1 MNPSVAVVSKFDRQG
16 AERKRGYGVNAS
28 PLSEGCRF
36 ERAHPACCVPFD
48 SAGLKTTEQFPFPVE
63 CRLVARSCRSGMSA
77 VWSLS
82 RGKRTWRGQPISVEI
97 DPTET
102 LAAPNSRCS
111 RCGFCPIK
119 VIVLAGKMPSP
130 ELGVGHAAPP
140 FQIGRAHV

>member
-63 CRLVARSCRSGMSA
+63 CRLVAEAADPGCLLSGRYRGESGRGADSPFRLRLTQLRHWPRPTVDALDAVSA
-77 VWSLS
+77 LS
-82 RGKRTWRGQPISVEI
+82 K
-97 DPTET
+97 
-102 LAAPNSRCS
+102 
-111 RCGFCPIK
+111 
-119 VIVLAGKMPSP
+119 
-130 ELGVGHAAPP
+130 
-140 FQIGRAHV
+140 